1 MYIVHVEVYLE
12 LKIFKLISQ
21 DQCATMVK
29 FRWGL
34 GLGFT
39 DLFKTNKFLIW
50 IKKLKSKKA
59 KKGLLGIKKY
69 LKIIRLKLQ

>member
-1 MYIVHVEVYLE
+1 
-12 LKIFKLISQ
+12 
-21 DQCATMVK
+21 MVK

-59 KKGLLGIKKY
+59 KKGLLGIFKY